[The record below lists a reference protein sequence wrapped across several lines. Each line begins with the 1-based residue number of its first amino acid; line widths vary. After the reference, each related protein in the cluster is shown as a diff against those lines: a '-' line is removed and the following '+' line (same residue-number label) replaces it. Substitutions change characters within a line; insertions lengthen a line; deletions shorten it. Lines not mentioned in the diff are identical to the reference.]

1 MSLCPWFPLEVKFHK
16 LGNAY
21 AFSPAVVSSFLSAA
35 ITAVS
40 FLSEVQGLR
49 PGGRRGL
56 REHRPRG
63 RRAPTGFTW
72 IPSAVAGAAARQ
84 HPHQRWSLS
93 PQGGGYENSFRSGP
107 FMRFPCF
114 PPLQDLPRPARGA
127 DSRFFGCVQC
137 ASVLRGQE
145 KGAAVLSPTERGHR
159 GCPREHPSRE
169 SRLPKSR
176 VAKRRDW
183 DCVGRSKHGPR
194 SKRQVL
200 TDWMWV

>member
-72 IPSAVAGAAARQ
+72 TPSAVAGAAARQ
-84 HPHQRWSLS
+84 HPYQRWSLS

-127 DSRFFGCVQC
+127 DSRSFRLCPMRSRPTWTREGGGSPFPDGAGAQGMPEGTSFSGESFAQVQ
-137 ASVLRGQE
+137 
-145 KGAAVLSPTERGHR
+145 
-159 GCPREHPSRE
+159 SRE
-169 SRLPKSR
+169 KEGLGLCWPK
-176 VAKRRDW
+176 
-183 DCVGRSKHGPR
+183 
-194 SKRQVL
+194 
-200 TDWMWV
+200 